1 MTELMQRIIESKR
14 AVRRELAALPFA
26 EKVRILERMRER
38 DDFIKKFRPVKP
50 TNPVRLP
57 SR

>member
-1 MTELMQRIIESKR
+1 MTELMQRIIDSKKAR
-14 AVRRELAALPFA
+14 RRELAALPFM

-38 DDFIKKFRPVKP
+38 HDFIKKFRPVKP
-50 TNPVRLP
+50 ANPVRIP